1 MSDLLKHFIDDP
13 LGLLV
18 VGVLGAAKV
27 VEVLT
32 KYIPQWLKLKLPTGK
47 WQEYVSKEIG
57 DIKLNIE
64 KLSSIIS
71 THEYLINKT
80 SEGTLVNQLIPEE
93 LPPFL
98 RLKAFRRLLA
108 IGKNGRVWERGFNLI
123 RENKEAWRDVLDTEL
138 GIEITDM
145 EYYKAR
151 LDEINRRI
159 FDGFM

>member
-1 MSDLLKHFIDDP
+1 MADLLKHFVDDP
-13 LGLLV
+13 LGLII
-18 VGVLGAAKV
+18 VGLLGAAKV
-27 VEVLT
+27 VELLT

-64 KLSSIIS
+64 KLSSVIS

-80 SEGTLVNQLIPEE
+80 SEGTLVNQLFSEK
-93 LPPFL
+93 LSPFL

-108 IGKNGRVWERGFNLI
+108 MGKNGRVWEKGFDLLLQ
-123 RENKEAWRDVLDTEL
+123 NKETWRDVLDTEL
-138 GIEITDM
+138 GIEIANE
-145 EYYKAR
+145 EYYYAR
-151 LDEINRRI
+151 LNEINIRI